1 MKHLRPKKTLA
12 ALLAVAVVTALGACG
27 GGDKGDSGGKSSS
40 TSSGLGTGP
49 IKAGYVAALSGFLAP
64 FDTPVTQGSKLAVS
78 DINAKGGVD
87 GKNKLELDVQDMKS
101 DAATVVTVA
110 QQLLDDGSKALLP
123 GCNTDFQVA
132 GASVAQQ
139 QNTLMVSPCN
149 ADPTISQ
156 KFPVYFPVG
165 PGGNRQAAAMADY
178 VKEQDQG
185 NVYILDAPD
194 FLFVKLITKYF
205 TAAAGTRDLKIVGK
219 DTFKVGATDFAPQ
232 VAKIKNASTKPD
244 VIVTGMFAPDIAVFV
259 KQLRA
264 AGVDT
269 PVMGTDGVDTSVTL
283 KTGGSAVDG
292 LTFTTFSFPSPG
304 SKAEKFSKAYKA
316 EYGNPPDGAYP
327 ALGYNAMVVMSA
339 AIAKAGSTDPK
350 QLAEAIKGLTVEG
363 ATGPIKYP
371 SDGDHNPA
379 VPLSVVTIKDGKF
392 TFVKDIDPT
401 DVPAP

>member
-1 MKHLRPKKTLA
+1 LKHVSHTKTLA
-12 ALLAVAVVTALGACG
+12 VLLTMVLMTALGACG
-27 GGDKGDSGGKSSS
+27 GSDDSGSKSNTNASA
-40 TSSGLGTGP
+40 GLGNGP
-49 IKAGYVAALSGFLAP
+49 VKAGYIAALSGFLAP
-64 FDTPVTQGSKLAVS
+64 FDTPVTQGSKLAVT
-78 DINAKGGVD
+78 DINSDGGVG
-87 GKNKLELDVQDMKS
+87 GKNKITLDVQDMKS

-110 QQLLDDGSKALLP
+110 QQLIDAGSQVLLP

-132 GASVAQQ
+132 GASVAQDQ
-139 QNTLMVSPCN
+139 KKLMFSPCN

-178 VKEQDQG
+178 VKEKGQN

-205 TAAAGTRDLKIVGK
+205 TEAAKTRDLSIVGK

-232 VAKIKNASTKPD
+232 IAKIKNASTKPD
-244 VIVTGMFAPDIAVFV
+244 VIVTGMFAPDIAIFV

-304 SKAEKFSKAYKA
+304 SDAEKFSKAYAA
-316 EYGNPPDGAYP
+316 EYGDPPDGAYP
-327 ALGYNAMVVMSA
+327 ALGYNAIAVMSA
-339 AIAKAGSTDPK
+339 AVAKAGSTDPAK
-350 QLAEAIKGLTVEG
+350 VADAIKGLTVDG

-371 SDGDHNPA
+371 EDGDHNPA
-379 VPLSVVTIKDGKF
+379 VPLSVVTIENGKF